1 MPSMALLEGL
11 NVLDMSSVITGP
23 FAAAMLADLGA
34 SVIKVEPPQGGD
46 PFRSWEASGGEIRPS
61 FAAFNRGKRS
71 IVLDVKDPEA
81 RAIYISFAKKAD
93 VVIENYRPGRMDKL
107 GIGWND
113 LHQINPKLVYCHIT
127 GRGSRGPDADQP
139 TYDSV
144 AQALSGLWSQL
155 TDLSDPE
162 PVGPPMS
169 DQLTAMHACIAILA
183 AVRDSGRTG
192 IGSLVEVDM
201 LSASLAFS
209 SLGVASTT
217 WAADVPTKTS
227 RGRKSQSYAF
237 VAGDGL
243 PFAVHLSTPHKFWVA
258 LCTTID
264 RLDLIEDPLFKT
276 KSLRIKNYDALRE
289 VLSGVF
295 KAGTRD
301 RWLGSLIEADVP
313 VAPILT
319 LEEAIQTPQVV
330 AKQLID
336 VDAPG
341 AKRGLVRS
349 PIVVNGAHCVAELP
363 PPLLGEHTDA
373 LLNELGMNAAEISK
387 LRESGKID

>member
-23 FAAAMLADLGA
+23 SAAAMLADLGA

-155 TDLSDPE
+155 TDLSNPE

-276 KSLRIKNYDALRE
+276 KALRIKNYDALKE

-301 RWLGSLIEADVP
+301 RWVDSLIEADVP

-319 LEEAIQTPQVV
+319 LEEAIQTPQIV

-349 PIVVNGAHCVAELP
+349 PIVVNGVHCVAELP

-373 LLNELGMNAAEISK
+373 LLNELGMSAAEISK